1 MFSQKT
7 YFVDVCLDPYYA
19 SAVEI
24 FTINWG
30 TLVIVDLE
38 IFRKIT
44 VKHQFQTPFYNK
56 LDRRPVNF
64 SGISKNT
71 YLVKHLQK

>member
-30 TLVIVDLE
+30 TLVIVNLE

-44 VKHQFQTPFYNK
+44 VKHQFQTPF
-56 LDRRPVNF
+56 
-64 SGISKNT
+64 
-71 YLVKHLQK
+71 

>member
-38 IFRKIT
+38 IFRKIFHS
-44 VKHQFQTPFYNK
+44 KTPVSDSFLK
-56 LDRRPVNF
+56 
-64 SGISKNT
+64 
-71 YLVKHLQK
+71 